1 MRMRV
6 WMHVFHLG
14 LKELVALRHDPVL
27 MIFIIYA
34 FSLDIIAAVDQSVQI
49 RNASVAIVDED
60 HSPLSRRLS
69 DLFFPPYFQ
78 TPAQLA
84 EGDIDHALDT
94 GRYTFVVDV
103 PPKFQADLRA
113 GRDTDLQINVDATA
127 VAQAFTGSY
136 YIQQIIEDEVARYL
150 DLPSPEELAPVKAV
164 VRIKYNQNTDSSWF
178 LSVAEM
184 LQMITVL
191 TMLLPAAALIREQ
204 EHGTI
209 EHLLVMPLTP
219 AEIMLAKVWA
229 SALVVQVGTLACWYL
244 VLDTYLGVPLRGSLP
259 LFLFGTFVYQFT
271 ITAIGMFLATLVRTV
286 AQFVLLLLL
295 VITPMIFLSGI
306 FTPIESMPQLLKY
319 LMVISPMRYY
329 VEFAYA
335 VIVREAGLAIVVR
348 ELAIMALIGAAS
360 FTVAL
365 LRFRRHF
372 AAAAGR

>member
-1 MRMRV
+1 VRV
-6 WMHVFHLG
+6 WIHVFHLG

-27 MIFIIYA
+27 MLFIVYA
-34 FSLDIIAAVDQSVQI
+34 FSLDVVTAVDQSIQV

-60 HSPLSRRLS
+60 QSPLSRRLY
-69 DLFFPPYFQ
+69 DLYFPPHFQ
-78 TPAQLA
+78 APAPLA
-84 EGDIDHALDT
+84 PSVVDDALNA

-103 PPKFQADLRA
+103 PPKFQEDLRA
-113 GRDTDLQINVDATA
+113 GRDADLQINVDATA

-136 YIQQIIEDEVARYL
+136 YIQQIVEDEVARYL
-150 DLPSPEELAPVKAV
+150 ELPSPDELAPVKAV
-164 VRIKYNQNTDSSWF
+164 VRIKYNQNAESSWF

-209 EHLLVMPLTP
+209 EHLLVMPLLP

-229 SALVVQVGTLACWYL
+229 SALVVQVGTVACWYL
-244 VLDTYLGVPLRGSLP
+244 ILDAYLGVPLRGSLP

-306 FTPIESMPQLLKY
+306 FTPIESMPELLKR

-335 VIVREAGLAIVVR
+335 VIVREAGLVIVAR
-348 ELAIMALIGAAS
+348 DLLAMVVIGVVS
-360 FTVAL
+360 FAVAL
-365 LRFRRHF
+365 VRFRGHF
-372 AAAAGR
+372 AAAASR

>member
-1 MRMRV
+1 VRV
-6 WMHVFHLG
+6 WIHVFYLG

-27 MIFIIYA
+27 MLFIVYA
-34 FSLDIIAAVDQSVQI
+34 FSLDVVAAVDQSIQV

-60 HSPLSRRLS
+60 HSPLSRRLF
-69 DLFFPPYFQ
+69 DLYFPPHFQ
-78 TPAQLA
+78 APAALEA
-84 EGDIDHALDT
+84 GEVDHALNT

-103 PPKFQADLRA
+103 PPEFQADLRA
-113 GRDTDLQINVDATA
+113 GRDADLQIDVDATA

-136 YIQQIIEDEVARYL
+136 YIQQIVEDEVARYL
-150 DLPSPEELAPVKAV
+150 ELPPPEDLAPVKAV
-164 VRIKYNQNTDSSWF
+164 VRIKYNQNAESSWF

-209 EHLLVMPLTP
+209 EHLLVTPLLP
-219 AEIMLAKVWA
+219 VEIMLAKVWA
-229 SALVVQVGTLACWYL
+229 GALVVQVGTVACWYL
-244 VLDTYLGVPLRGSLP
+244 ILDAYLGVPLRGSLP

-306 FTPIESMPQLLKY
+306 FTPIESMPWLLKQ
-319 LMVISPMRYY
+319 LMVVSPMRYY
-329 VEFAYA
+329 VDFAYA
-335 VIVREAGLAIVVR
+335 VVVREAGLDIVAR
-348 ELAIMALIGAAS
+348 ELGIMALIGAVS
-360 FTVAL
+360 FAVAL
-365 LRFRRHF
+365 ARFRGHF
-372 AAAAGR
+372 AAATAR